1 MAITNEDYK
10 LTDKEMKLIQT
21 PKTVAKLINVLYES
35 PNGLNQEE
43 IYSKMNKMGLRKEL
57 VDQLIVYCYNLKY
70 IDKHEM
76 DISKDNYSYVL
87 TLCGKET
94 FEIYKKMLRG
104 FQDLIKDLKTPLT
117 IDENDA
123 CFSYLNE
130 DEKKELKNCI
140 KNDIKLSSILFE
152 KLKKDNYH
160 NFNQMYPSYIC
171 NGEEYCSQHRERDLR
186 KKVCVDDI
194 ILSERE
200 IFDKCSLATLIRWK
214 LFSYLTLCE
223 SVLFLFEDIIIS
235 ISKKENPIAKD
246 RKYLVIG
253 KLFKEIINKPKYE
266 YIKALFD
273 PINQNLRNAIAHS
286 DYEIK
291 IDDDEIDYYYSNK
304 DIEQKN
310 IKQKVCSTISLKD
323 FGILSL
329 KLSILFDVLS
339 KQIDKPFIK
348 EIENIYSIWYAID

>member
-123 CFSYLNE
+123 CF
-130 DEKKELKNCI
+130 
-140 KNDIKLSSILFE
+140 
-152 KLKKDNYH
+152 
-160 NFNQMYPSYIC
+160 
-171 NGEEYCSQHRERDLR
+171 
-186 KKVCVDDI
+186 
-194 ILSERE
+194 
-200 IFDKCSLATLIRWK
+200 
-214 LFSYLTLCE
+214 
-223 SVLFLFEDIIIS
+223 
-235 ISKKENPIAKD
+235 
-246 RKYLVIG
+246 
-253 KLFKEIINKPKYE
+253 
-266 YIKALFD
+266 
-273 PINQNLRNAIAHS
+273 
-286 DYEIK
+286 
-291 IDDDEIDYYYSNK
+291 
-304 DIEQKN
+304 
-310 IKQKVCSTISLKD
+310 
-323 FGILSL
+323 
-329 KLSILFDVLS
+329 
-339 KQIDKPFIK
+339 
-348 EIENIYSIWYAID
+348 